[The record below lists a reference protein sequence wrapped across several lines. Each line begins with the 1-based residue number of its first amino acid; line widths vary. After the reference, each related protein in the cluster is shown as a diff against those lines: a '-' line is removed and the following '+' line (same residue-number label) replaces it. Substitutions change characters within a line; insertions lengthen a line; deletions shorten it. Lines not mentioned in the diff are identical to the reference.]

1 MVRALRIRGGAGSH
15 RKIFNEAV
23 SRSVFVNV
31 MNIAIKYIYIYIYTH
46 MHRHHGVYRWV
57 KISSSSPRKKN
68 SFLPSF
74 VRELVHFPL
83 LLRPIV
89 LSSPSSLFENSNKS
103 AISCL
108 LACLPPSLAS
118 VLRTFLIQ
126 HQWNYI
132 FVCFIDLL
140 LGSLFQNRV
149 DHRRLEGDSSVSQS
163 LVSDFFN
170 SILI

>member
-83 LLRPIV
+83 LLR
-89 LSSPSSLFENSNKS
+89 SFY
-103 AISCL
+103 L
-108 LACLPPSLAS
+108 LLLRYSRTLIKVRFPACLPAS
-118 VLRTFLIQ
+118 SSRLCSPYFLNPASMKLHFCLFYRLITR
-126 HQWNYI
+126 
-132 FVCFIDLL
+132 FIVSESRGSSA
-140 LGSLFQNRV
+140 LGGR
-149 DHRRLEGDSSVSQS
+149 
-163 LVSDFFN
+163 FFRFPVPGE
-170 SILI
+170 